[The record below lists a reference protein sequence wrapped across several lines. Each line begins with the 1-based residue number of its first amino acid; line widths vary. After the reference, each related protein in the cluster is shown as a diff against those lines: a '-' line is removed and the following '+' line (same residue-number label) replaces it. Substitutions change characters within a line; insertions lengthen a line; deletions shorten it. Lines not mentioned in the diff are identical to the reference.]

1 MSMSGGK
8 SQSSGTSS
16 TLSPY
21 AAMLARYGVQSL
33 KGAEPVMQQLLGQEG
48 EALRTGGITNQIPI
62 INRQVDAA
70 RQAAAE
76 SGTNTQ
82 EMLSKYGLA
91 NSAFGARI
99 MAEQNA
105 QSAQDVANV
114 PANTIQGILA
124 QAPQVAES
132 AMGEGAGLLGTAAG
146 YDVTRHSK
154 TTGADFSGEL
164 SVQDLMRG
172 LAATGGGGS
181 SAPSVSGYSDPIQSQ
196 FQGVPLQ

>member
-8 SQSSGTSS
+8 SSSNSS
-16 TLSPY
+16 TSSPY

-70 RQAAAE
+70 RQAAAS
-76 SGTNTQ
+76 SGQNTQ
-82 EMLSKYGLA
+82 EMLSKHGLA

-105 QSAQDVANV
+105 QSAQNVADV
-114 PANTIQGILA
+114 PANTIEGILS

-132 AMGEGAGLLGTAAG
+132 AMGEGAGLLGTAG
-146 YDVTRHSK
+146 GLTRDIKSS
-154 TTGADFSGEL
+154 GSSSNWGLSGDDIASLISASGGFSG
-164 SVQDLMRG
+164 
-172 LAATGGGGS
+172 GGGGS
-181 SAPSVSGYSDPIQSQ
+181 MLGKVQNYSDPVS